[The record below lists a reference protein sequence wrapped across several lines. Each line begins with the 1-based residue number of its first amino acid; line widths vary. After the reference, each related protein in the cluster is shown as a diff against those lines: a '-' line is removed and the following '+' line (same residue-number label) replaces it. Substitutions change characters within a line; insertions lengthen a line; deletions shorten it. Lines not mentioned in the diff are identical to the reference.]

1 MTEQEFWD
9 ILNAVPL
16 EAPIFYRLYH
26 DDKGVPLFYSMEDLP
41 GTYIDIDQATYARSA
56 SNVRVRNGQLVELTW
71 KTTARLEVSD
81 THGTPCAPGDVSI
94 VVDAQQ
100 PHRLWTKITY
110 EAN

>member
-9 ILNAVPL
+9 ILNAVPPQ
-16 EAPIFYRLYH
+16 APVFYRLYH
-26 DDKGVPLFYSMEDLP
+26 DAQGVPLFYSMEDLP
-41 GTYIDIDQATYARSA
+41 GTYIEIDADTFARSA
-56 SNVRVRNGQLVELTW
+56 SKVRVRNGQLIELAW

-100 PHRLWTKITY
+100 PHRLWTKTTY
-110 EAN
+110 ETN